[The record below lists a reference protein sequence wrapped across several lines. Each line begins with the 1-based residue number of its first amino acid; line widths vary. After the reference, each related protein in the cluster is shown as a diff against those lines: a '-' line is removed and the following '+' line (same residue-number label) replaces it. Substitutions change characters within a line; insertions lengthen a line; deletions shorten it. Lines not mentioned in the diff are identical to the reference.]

1 MDFEGAFFDTTKF
14 EPISKL
20 GEGKSGKV
28 YLVKNNEDD
37 SSYAAK
43 IINPNGN
50 FGGRDQL
57 MFLREAQILH
67 KLRHPAIVKFYGIN
81 FHSFI
86 ESDKLEPTILTEYVS
101 NGSLKD
107 IFDKADSGNADHNWT
122 ATKKYICLLGISD
135 AMRYLHEQGV
145 IHRDLKPQN
154 ILIDDNFFPRVSDFG
169 LSRCF
174 SQSLSTS
181 MKIQMTGNIGTPLY
195 MAPELMANEDQYGP
209 AVDIYA
215 FSLIAYEI
223 IAGIE
228 PFSEKGKPAS
238 FSILSKVLSGYRPK
252 LPNFIPEK
260 MKQLIE
266 KCWSQDP
273 KDRPSFEEIFKQLSS
288 DFSYFDED
296 IDEDEINDY
305 LEILEEA
312 RKTEAKEAQ
321 NSKIEAP
328 VQSNPSPITPKLRK
342 SENIHIKSFSN
353 YLIDMSTLTIE
364 EKKISTNPF
373 SATRKAVIKNS
384 KTGHKKDCA
393 VCLYDISDY
402 HFKELDNQ
410 ERFLRHVKCHSSLE
424 HETIIPFIGFA
435 YPTKTQNT
443 CAIITELMPNGSL
456 NRLIEV
462 VNCGNCPDN
471 WETIKYINIFGIA
484 AGMAYIHQHDY
495 IHRDLKPSHILLDEN
510 YHPKISGF
518 DQSKPFKQGTEN
530 YISQT
535 LNFGTPL
542 YLAPEIILDDDSHY
556 SNKIDVYSYAMVLY
570 ELVTYNKPYYEKED
584 IRILDLCKLVSK
596 GRRPT
601 IQHSSEFPDEY
612 VELIERCWDSNPDN
626 RPSFIQIVKDFMD
639 NREKYFSSC
648 LIDEDEL
655 FDYIDLVT
663 KDLDFSSIE

>member
-14 EPISKL
+14 EPSNKKL
-20 GEGKSGKV
+20 GEGKFGKV

-37 SSYAAK
+37 VAYAAK
-43 IINPNGN
+43 IINPNGM
-50 FGGRDQL
+50 FSGKDQL

-86 ESDKLEPTILTEYVS
+86 DSDKLEPTILTEYVS

-107 IFDKADSGNADHNWT
+107 ILDKAKSGNADHNWT

-181 MKIQMTGNIGTPLY
+181 MKIQMTGSIGTPLY
-195 MAPELMANEDQYGP
+195 MAPELMNDEDQYGP

-215 FSLIAYEI
+215 FALIAYEI

-228 PFSEKGKPAS
+228 PFSEKGKPAT
-238 FSILSKVLSGYRPK
+238 FNIIVSKVLSGGRPK
-252 LPNFIPEK
+252 LPNIVPEK
-260 MKQLIE
+260 MRQLIE

-273 KDRPSFEEIFKQLSS
+273 KDRPSFEEIFRQLSS
-288 DFSYFDED
+288 DFSYIDED

-312 RKTEAKEAQ
+312 RKTEAKETQ
-321 NSKIEAP
+321 NSKIEATVP
-328 VQSNPSPITPKLRK
+328 SNPSPITPKLRK

-353 YLIDMSTLTIE
+353 SIVDMSTLSIKE
-364 EKKISTNPF
+364 ERISVDSFGETHE
-373 SATRKAVIKNS
+373 AVIRDA
-384 KTGHKKDCA
+384 KTGHKKKCA
-393 VCLYDISDY
+393 VCFLTISDFY
-402 HFKELDNQ
+402 TELENQ
-410 ERFLRHVKCHSSLE
+410 EKFLRHVKCHSSLK

-435 YPTKTQNT
+435 YPNKNQGQ
-443 CAIITELMPNGSL
+443 CAIITELMPHESL
-456 NRLIEV
+456 DRLIEN
-462 VNCGNCPDN
+462 VNHGIDPDE
-471 WETIKYINIFGIA
+471 WETIKAINIFGIA

-495 IHRDLKPSHILLDEN
+495 IHRNLKPSNIWLDEK

-518 DQSKPFKQGTEN
+518 YFSKPFKQGTEN
-530 YISQT
+530 FINQT
-535 LNFGTPL
+535 LNIGTPL
-542 YLAPEIILDDDSHY
+542 YMAPEIIADLDTHY
-556 SNKIDVYSYAMVLY
+556 SNKIDVYAYAMVLY
-570 ELVTYNKPYYEKED
+570 KLVTYNMPFYESKN
-584 IRILDLCKLVSK
+584 LTPFNLMKLVSE
-596 GRRPT
+596 GHRPT
-601 IQHSSEFPDEY
+601 IRSREISDEY
-612 VELIERCWDSNPDN
+612 AKLINRCWDSNPDN

-639 NREKYFSSC
+639 HRETYFNLD
-648 LIDEDEL
+648 LIDEEEF

-663 KDLDFSSIE
+663 KDLDFSGI